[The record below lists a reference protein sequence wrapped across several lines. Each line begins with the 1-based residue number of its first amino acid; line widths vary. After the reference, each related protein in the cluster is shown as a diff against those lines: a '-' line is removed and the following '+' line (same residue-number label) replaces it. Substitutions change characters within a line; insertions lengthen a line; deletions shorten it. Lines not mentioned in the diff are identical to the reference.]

1 MVRAGEVGEKGRA
14 LCSCCLDPAW
24 HEKGNSV
31 PVPWI
36 SKNRGILE
44 RQPIGPCWMDQR
56 QDEIAACREKA
67 WEKRWEGDS

>member
-31 PVPWI
+31 PAPWI

-44 RQPIGPCWMDQR
+44 RQPIGP
-56 QDEIAACREKA
+56 
-67 WEKRWEGDS
+67 S